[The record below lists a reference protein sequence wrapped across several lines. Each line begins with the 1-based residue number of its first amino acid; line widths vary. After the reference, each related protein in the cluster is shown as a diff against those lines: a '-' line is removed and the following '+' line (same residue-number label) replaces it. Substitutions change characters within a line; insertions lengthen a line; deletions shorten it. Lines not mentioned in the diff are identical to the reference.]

1 MKIDIIRKDLKLNKP
16 TTLEDIKKFEKR
28 FKLQLPKSYID
39 FLLECNGGYCEQKY
53 VFNFKYRKNKITSL
67 SLRKFHSLKEITELM
82 KSKKNI
88 DINDRYYDRNEELLL
103 QNKMPIGYGDIFDLS
118 MDIEK
123 TNKIGLYEMSDSE
136 FFHVADDFE
145 TFINSFYLSPY

>member
-16 TTLEDIKKFEKR
+16 TTLEDIKKFKKR

-82 KSKKNI
+82 KVKRI
-88 DINDRYYDRNEELLL
+88 LI
-103 QNKMPIGYGDIFDLS
+103 
-118 MDIEK
+118 
-123 TNKIGLYEMSDSE
+123 
-136 FFHVADDFE
+136 
-145 TFINSFYLSPY
+145 